1 MARPEHKRDLV
12 ALLRQLQAQGW
23 TVEQTARGH
32 YRCVPPLGGGKVVF
46 VGGSGDRRA
55 IHNARTDLRR
65 NGARL

>member
-1 MARPEHKRDLV
+1 MARREHKRDLLD
-12 ALLRQLQAQGW
+12 LLRRLEAQGW

-32 YRCVPPLGGGKVVF
+32 YRCVPPPGVGKVVF

-55 IHNARTDLRR
+55 IRNARTDMRR